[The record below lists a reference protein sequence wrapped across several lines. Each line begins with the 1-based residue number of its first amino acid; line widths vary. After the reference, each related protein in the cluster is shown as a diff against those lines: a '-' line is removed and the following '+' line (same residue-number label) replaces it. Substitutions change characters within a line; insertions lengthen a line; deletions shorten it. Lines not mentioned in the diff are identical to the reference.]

1 MVAFAHQALLAAR
14 SKLAPLVVFFC
25 VLLHNTTAKVE
36 VLFGAVVQ
44 LLLLGFCNW
53 RIFQFSRFFRTKT
66 LYDFIFLRLRFH
78 VVSWRFFPW
87 RRSFSGL
94 VVALTYCSLWPPGIC
109 CVVVF
114 HVDLECVVCCSITW
128 LLEIFTVDLQAI
140 LCYLQQHQPPKW
152 PAFDTSVDRLGCYS
166 CSEYAHVYMRCQFGV
181 LPHCWCL
188 EGLVVVDA

>member
-14 SKLAPLVVFFC
+14 SKLAPLVVFF
-25 VLLHNTTAKVE
+25 VFFSTTPPPRWRYCLE
-36 VLFGAVVQ
+36 QLQ

-78 VVSWRFFPW
+78 VVSWSFFPW
-87 RRSFSGL
+87 RRFFSGL

-140 LCYLQQHQPPKW
+140 LCYLLQHQPPK
-152 PAFDTSVDRLGCYS
+152 
-166 CSEYAHVYMRCQFGV
+166 
-181 LPHCWCL
+181 
-188 EGLVVVDA
+188 